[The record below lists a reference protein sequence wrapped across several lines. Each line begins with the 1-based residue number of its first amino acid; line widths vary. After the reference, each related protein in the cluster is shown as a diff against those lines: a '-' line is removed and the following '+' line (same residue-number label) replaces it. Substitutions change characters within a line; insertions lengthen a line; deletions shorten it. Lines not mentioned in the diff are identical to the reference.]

1 MIRKTLIAAA
11 TFAAAM
17 SSASVFAEGGSVS
30 ASPTPTGKFGGG
42 TITFTGSVTEAPC
55 SIPAGE
61 ANQNID
67 LGTVSN
73 KVLASS
79 GAGSTPV
86 AVKINLKNCD
96 LSTSSGSTKY
106 NKASLKFLNDGK
118 LDSTD
123 LSKGFL
129 QTTGPVN
136 VGVQLLD
143 RTMAG
148 INFTSDDTMKPAT
161 EVALTTG
168 ADSTIT
174 FWARLKGKAGAST
187 APAAG
192 SVTAQVS
199 YQLDYH

>member
-11 TFAAAM
+11 TVAAVM
-17 SSASVFAEGGSVS
+17 SSASVFADGTVPAPVS
-30 ASPTPTGKFGGG
+30 TGKFGGG

-67 LGTVSN
+67 LGAVSN
-73 KVLASS
+73 QLLIASKT
-79 GAGSTPV
+79 GSDPV
-86 AVKINLKNCD
+86 PVKINLKNCD
-96 LSTSSGSTKY
+96 LGTSPKY
-106 NKASLKFLNDGK
+106 SKASLAFLNDGK
-118 LDSTD
+118 LDATD
-123 LSKGFL
+123 SAKGFL
-129 QTTGPVN
+129 QTTGPAN

-148 INFTSDDTMKPAT
+148 INLTDKTAMQKST
-161 EVALTTG
+161 ETPLATG
-168 ADSTIT
+168 ADSTVT
-174 FWARLKGKAGAST
+174 FWAHLAGKTGST
-187 APAAG
+187 SAPSAG